1 MLLFAG
7 LRENPAEEELQP
19 IALLSCKPD
28 TATPPR
34 VCSQSCSSLSKH
46 CCWCLQV
53 HPGTL
58 CWQSRALH
66 HLTASEAPVE
76 PVEAVTPVD
85 WQTNNTP
92 AKLAGQLFYEELTMP
107 VERQSERA
115 CRWWGTDNKLWSAR
129 RGTRST
135 WDQHTMTSWCHK
147 EEWSSHAKTTTA
159 LCSRIKPSLQNLI
172 RIKILSNTGG
182 KNRWRSSSCCGS
194 ELSAITTGWSW
205 RS

>member
-1 MLLFAG
+1 MQFTYLKFNFSSLLWLQFYTFTNYDFRFAVCMLLFAG

-107 VERQSERA
+107 V
-115 CRWWGTDNKLWSAR
+115 CRVPAQNVHVDDEALTSAR

-135 WDQHTMTSWCHK
+135 WDQYTMASWCHK
-147 EEWSSHAKTTTA
+147 EEWSMQKQQPPNVAV
-159 LCSRIKPSLQNLI
+159 
-172 RIKILSNTGG
+172 
-182 KNRWRSSSCCGS
+182 
-194 ELSAITTGWSW
+194 
-205 RS
+205 